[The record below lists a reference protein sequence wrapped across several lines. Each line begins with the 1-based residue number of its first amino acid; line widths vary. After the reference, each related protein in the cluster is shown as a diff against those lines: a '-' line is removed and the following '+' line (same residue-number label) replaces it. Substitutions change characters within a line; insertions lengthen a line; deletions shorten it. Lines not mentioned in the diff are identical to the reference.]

1 MSKTPSSS
9 AARRQSGGSVAAAAL
24 EMSQVDA
31 SMTAPPPEVVV
42 LPEVKAEKTPL
53 GESSEEDYFFA
64 HGGNKS
70 ESLVPIASDV
80 SFDEPVVDEARQA
93 TLVDRRAKL
102 RKIVM
107 GVVGVASLMAAF
119 VAVKALVTR
128 HTAVAPSA
136 TLDSMGPVVAS
147 IDLGEPSGA
156 AVQPAADLV
165 PAAQPPEQA
174 AAPAAE
180 PAPAE
185 IPEVRIEVF
194 DEPPAQ
200 PAAAPRAA
208 GAPAAPRTSPKLD
221 ARRFLAGG
229 KLKEAVASARTALA
243 ADPADA
249 EPYLLLGAALQ
260 DTGHWDESVIVFASC
275 VQNAK
280 RGPLGD
286 CRALSHR

>member
-1 MSKTPSSS
+1 
-9 AARRQSGGSVAAAAL
+9 
-24 EMSQVDA
+24 
-31 SMTAPPPEVVV
+31 
-42 LPEVKAEKTPL
+42 
-53 GESSEEDYFFA
+53 
-64 HGGNKS
+64 
-70 ESLVPIASDV
+70 
-80 SFDEPVVDEARQA
+80 
-93 TLVDRRAKL
+93 
-102 RKIVM
+102 
-107 GVVGVASLMAAF
+107 
-119 VAVKALVTR
+119 
-128 HTAVAPSA
+128 
-136 TLDSMGPVVAS
+136 MGPVVAS

-156 AVQPAADLV
+156 AAQPAAAQPAADPV
-165 PAAQPPEQA
+165 SAAQSPEQA

-200 PAAAPRAA
+200 PAATPRAA